1 MNCGCVKSVESSQS
15 GGSRPPRCRTTAID
29 QKRFK
34 MHYAALVKTDWLVV
48 RIPPLAWGTF
58 AILAGTV
65 AAIATVL
72 LLRS

>member
-1 MNCGCVKSVESSQS
+1 
-15 GGSRPPRCRTTAID
+15 
-29 QKRFK
+29 